1 MARIRVAMLSD
12 THGHHEDVRIL
23 GPCDLLIFA
32 GDMCQNGAHVAE
44 INSFARWL
52 ATRGVENVV
61 FVAGNHDFTKTKSA
75 SRTKSKTD
83 ASATGAHTRAM
94 RAGMAEMA
102 GWQPRVKIHTLSP
115 TGVVGIQVA
124 PDAPPLVIA
133 GAAPCQMPEGPWVY
147 NWKATAISKAVDE
160 LPRCDIFVSHA
171 PPRNIMDK
179 LPVGWPIGEEA
190 YLDYVRR
197 VNPALHVFGHVHAQ
211 RGVVGDAVEGL
222 RTVFANVSMCDDAYD
237 LVSRRA
243 SVATLEFVG
252 SDWEVVDV
260 EL

>member
-1 MARIRVAMLSD
+1 MLSD
-12 THGHHEDVRIL
+12 THGHHENVHVP
-23 GPCDLLIFA
+23 GHCDLLIFA
-32 GDMCQNGAHVAE
+32 GDMCQKGAHVAD

-52 ATRGVENVV
+52 ATRYAHHVV

-83 ASATGAHTRAM
+83 ASATGAHARAM
-94 RAGMAEMA
+94 HAATAGMVL
-102 GWQPRVKIHTLSP
+102 WQPGVKIHTLSP
-115 TGVVGIQVA
+115 TGVVGIQVV

-147 NWKATAISKAVDE
+147 NWRATAISKATDA

-179 LPVGWPIGEEA
+179 LPWGWPVGEEA

-211 RGVVGDAVEGL
+211 RGVVRDGVEGL
-222 RTVFANVSMCDDAYD
+222 RTVFANVSMCDDAYA